1 MKPNAITVSFVILI
15 GLVLALHATLT
26 RAETVQCKEIPPLP
40 ATITSSGVYC
50 LKSSRSLTQEVFA
63 AIEIQT
69 NNVVIDLNG
78 FRLSGRGTAD
88 SHATG
93 IWCSGCRNVTVKNGT
108 VQGFAYGIGL
118 GTQGVADLPTTSWA
132 NVIED
137 IRAVRNTITG
147 ITAGG
152 HGVIVRNNHIVLT
165 GRNAFFGEATGIL
178 IWGTGGRV
186 IGNDIMTVRQEA
198 AQGFGIQFVT
208 DFRSPNPPDNLAINN
223 RITDAD
229 VGIQYLES
237 AGKFRDNMTSSVA
250 RPYIGGTDAGNNY

>member
-1 MKPNAITVSFVILI
+1 
-15 GLVLALHATLT
+15 
-26 RAETVQCKEIPPLP
+26 LP

-50 LKSSRSLTQEVFA
+50 LKSNRSMTQEVFA
-63 AIEIQT
+63 AIEIRV

-88 SHATG
+88 SHAFG

-137 IRAVRNTITG
+137 IRAVRNTIIG
-147 ITAGG
+147 IFAGG
-152 HGVIVRNNHIVLT
+152 HGVIVRNNHIVFT
-165 GRNAFFGEATGIL
+165 GPTTVGSEATGIQ

-186 IGNDIMTVRQEA
+186 IGNDIMTVRQGGA
-198 AQGFGIQFVT
+198 GIQFVT
-208 DFRSPNPPDNLAINN
+208 DARSGHPPDNLAINN
-223 RITDAD
+223 RITHAD
-229 VGIQYLES
+229 VGIRYLES